1 MNASNT
7 TAADSE
13 TTEPAATILAALPT
27 GSRIEQAALADGG
40 DLLLVPARVPEEH
53 RVFSQLLAWAE
64 QGGSAS
70 PPVVLDL
77 YGTLVIWT
85 PRRSAVITAADRLAN
100 AATAVSDFAETV
112 AELAVIEQA
121 IADAWADYETDLPQ
135 GFAVTTAGPDQ
146 LTELSRRYQRAMSLA
161 GRLARLSPRIH
172 QPPLHPPT
180 LASQIGERLRDRC
193 RLADREEF
201 ADDQLETILRLYEAS
216 SQQASDR
223 LLANREHVLTWV
235 IVLLLAAETV
245 LLLVDLL
252 AAAGG

>member
-1 MNASNT
+1 MNASNP
-7 TAADSE
+7 TAAGPE
-13 TTEPAATILAALPT
+13 ATESAAAILASLPA

-40 DLLLVPARVPEEH
+40 DLLLVPASGPDGQGLLP
-53 RVFSQLLAWAE
+53 QLLAWAE

-85 PRRSAVITAADRLAN
+85 PRRSVVVAAADRLPT
-100 AATAVSDFAETV
+100 AAKAVSDFAETA
-112 AELAVIEQA
+112 AELTTIEQA
-121 IADAWADYETDLPQ
+121 ITDAWADYEADLPE

-146 LTELSRRYQRAMSLA
+146 LAELSRRYQRAMSLA

-201 ADDQLETILRLYEAS
+201 ADDQLETILRLYEAC